1 MSAKKSFS
9 DFKKRILDILEA
21 NGRGEM
27 KTEQVRL
34 WRCEKKS
41 DLLKSF
47 DSIGKNGDAMDVD
60 TAGGNDNQD
69 DDVEENSGVEFPGE
83 SLEPYVGSSLTFDDV
98 EFNNEVVLIE
108 LASPNFAYKYKDMGR
123 V

>member
-1 MSAKKSFS
+1 MNTYCYLSITLALTIINY
-9 DFKKRILDILEA
+9 DYVILFCL
-21 NGRGEM
+21 
-27 KTEQVRL
+27 
-34 WRCEKKS
+34 
-41 DLLKSF
+41 
-47 DSIGKNGDAMDVD
+47 
-60 TAGGNDNQD
+60 D